1 MGACGFNGARNR
13 RDNARRRPLKWE
25 EEDARSRRD
34 RSEED
39 RGSGAIRPEEDRG
52 SGAIRQG
59 EHSQGGRCRGEENE
73 KVVEVGKE
81 QTVKVVNAA
90 NEHIPK
96 VVNAGKDAVGKV
108 SKHVGEIP
116 KKMKVLKELKADL
129 KEARKIHDAKMKTG
143 KAPKKLQKV
152 LDETSHA
159 SARSDGRELF
169 VVASR
174 GFQNLHRR
182 NPQQDRRPVKG
193 EVVRIYSALHKS
205 YHKRFIPW
213 TQRVR
218 AATAKSVGTKL
229 ATLILNLP
237 ADMIAKLPFN
247 ARRHRRRT
255 RRQARRRSLGHHL
268 EHHSNRNFARHFHR
282 SLR

>member
-1 MGACGFNGARNR
+1 MKMLEEKLLVAEGVGAGVVSTAHGTDAQR
-13 RDNARRRPLKWE
+13 AAQAIEWE

-39 RGSGAIRPEEDRG
+39 RGSGAF
-52 SGAIRQG
+52 
-59 EHSQGGRCRGEENE
+59 SQKKTAEAVRFGKENIPKVVAVE
-73 KVVEVGKE
+73 KTKKVVEVGKE

-90 NEHIPK
+90 NEHIK

-129 KEARKIHDAKMKTG
+129 KEARKIHDAKMKTARLR
-143 KAPKKLQKV
+143 KSCPKV

-169 VVASR
+169 VVASVVSKISTVESSTR
-174 GFQNLHRR
+174 SSPRQ
-182 NPQQDRRPVKG
+182 G

-205 YHKRFIPW
+205 HHKRFIPW
-213 TQRVR
+213 TQQC
-218 AATAKSVGTKL
+218 A
-229 ATLILNLP
+229 P
-237 ADMIAKLPFN
+237 P
-247 ARRHRRRT
+247 RRKR
-255 RRQARRRSLGHHL
+255 GH
-268 EHHSNRNFARHFHR
+268 
-282 SLR
+282 